1 MERKYYSQQEV
12 KLILQELS
20 EGQSVDDVATRYGIS
35 KATIY
40 RWKKRAEQTGAE
52 EINRLKKVDE
62 ENQRLKS
69 LLAEAALEIQ
79 ALKEQLKQRGW
90 TKAEDRD

>member
-1 MERKYYSQQEV
+1 MERKNYSQQEIRTILRE
-12 KLILQELS
+12 LID
-20 EGQSVDDVATRYGIS
+20 GQSVDDAAKRYGIS
-35 KATIY
+35 RATIY

-52 EINRLKKVDE
+52 EINRLKKVDG

-79 ALKEQLKQRGW
+79 ALKEQLKSRGW
-90 TKAEDRD
+90 AKAEDRD

>member
-1 MERKYYSQQEV
+1 MERKYYSQQEI
-12 KLILQELS
+12 KLILHDLS
-20 EGQSVDDVATRYGIS
+20 EGQTVEDAAKQHNIS

-40 RWKKRAEQTGAE
+40 RWKKRAEQTGVE

-62 ENQRLKS
+62 ENRRLKH

-79 ALKEQLKQRGW
+79 ALKEQLKQCGW
-90 TKAEDRD
+90 ITPEERD

>member
-1 MERKYYSQQEV
+1 MERKYYTPQEV
-12 KLILQELS
+12 RMILQELAD
-20 EGQSVDDVATRYGIS
+20 GQTAEEAARKHRIS

-40 RWKKRAEQTGAE
+40 RWKKRAERSGAE
-52 EINRLKKVDE
+52 EMDRLKKVDE
-62 ENQRLKS
+62 ENRRLKH

-90 TKAEDRD
+90 RPADERE

>member
-12 KLILQELS
+12 KMILQELAD
-20 EGQSVDDVATRYGIS
+20 GQTVEDLAKQYDIS
-35 KATIY
+35 KASIY
-40 RWKKRAEQTGAE
+40 RWKKRAEKTGAE

-62 ENQRLKS
+62 ENQRLKA

>member
-12 KLILQELS
+12 KLILRELAD
-20 EGQSVDDVATRYGIS
+20 GQSVEDAAKQHGIS
-35 KATIY
+35 KATLY

-52 EINRLKKVDE
+52 EISRLKKVDE

-90 TKAEDRD
+90 NKAENHE

>member
-12 KLILQELS
+12 KMILQELAD
-20 EGQSVDDVATRYGIS
+20 GQSVEDLAKRYDIS
-35 KATIY
+35 KASIY
-40 RWKKRAEQTGAE
+40 RWKKRAEKTGAE

-62 ENQRLKS
+62 ENQRLKA

>member
-1 MERKYYSQQEV
+1 MERKNYSEQEV
-12 KLILQELS
+12 KLILQELVD
-20 EGQSVDDVATRYGIS
+20 GQSVEEVAKRHGIS
-35 KATIY
+35 KATLY

-79 ALKEQLKQRGW
+79 ALKEQLKGRGW
-90 TKAEDRD
+90 SKTEDRD

>member
-1 MERKYYSQQEV
+1 MERKIYTQQEIRM
-12 KLILQELS
+12 ILQELAD
-20 EGQSVDDVATRYGIS
+20 GKSVDDAAKQYGIS

-40 RWKKRAEQTGAE
+40 RWKKRAEQTGVE

-69 LLAEAALEIQ
+69 LIAEAALEIQ
-79 ALKEQLKQRGW
+79 ALKEQLKSRGW
-90 TKAEDRD
+90 TKAEERD

>member
-1 MERKYYSQQEV
+1 M
-12 KLILQELS
+12 ILQELTK
-20 EGQSVDDVATRYGIS
+20 GQSVDDVAQQCGIS

-40 RWKKRAEQTGAE
+40 RWKKRAEQTGAD

-62 ENQRLKS
+62 ENQRLKA

-79 ALKEQLKQRGW
+79 ALKEQLKSRGW
-90 TKAEDRD
+90 TKAEERD

>member
-79 ALKEQLKQRGW
+79 AL
-90 TKAEDRD
+90 